1 MCSGSLSFYS
11 INHVAAMDLTESWK
25 TMVNETSSVN
35 DSNYTDE
42 DYGDKQ
48 LILLGDEFGG
58 LEVTAGCFLVIFL
71 LSVTGNGLLLVALCH
86 YEDLRRVTNLFILN
100 LLTSDLLFTL
110 TLPFWAVYQLSHW
123 MFGDLACKLLTGAYF
138 TGLYS
143 SMMLLTSMTVY
154 RCVIVVA
161 SRWTVV
167 PRRRLRYALAACTAS
182 WVVSL
187 AASLSDVISSQVQEV
202 ENGTRIFICE
212 VSPGTTDE
220 ELGYYLQVSLLFV
233 LPLIIIILCYSAI
246 LRTVLVTAT
255 RRQHRTVL
263 VVFCIVVAFIVC
275 WAPYNLFIFVMSVY
289 TPVDCGVKERL
300 HVVYVVCRIVAYAH
314 CFLNPALYMLS
325 HSFRRHLWSLL
336 CCLMREEMVGQGG
349 GGERS
354 VGHSSSHVTPRPT
367 GPAVVLQNPREN
379 NYTATWME
387 LRTEQE

>member
-1 MCSGSLSFYS
+1 MNLS
-11 INHVAAMDLTESWK
+11 ESWK
-25 TMVNETSSVN
+25 TMVNQTSSVN
-35 DSNYTDE
+35 DSDYTDE
-42 DYGDKQ
+42 GYDDKKYVK
-48 LILLGDEFGG
+48 LCDKVGG
-58 LEVTAGCFLVIFL
+58 LEEVTAGCFLVIFL
-71 LSVTGNGLLLVALCH
+71 LSVTGNGLLLVALCR

-100 LLTSDLLFTL
+100 LLASDLLFTL
-110 TLPFWAVYQLSHW
+110 TLPFWAVYYLSHW

-161 SRWTVV
+161 SRWTAV

-187 AASLSDVISSQVQEV
+187 AASLSDVIASQVQEV
-202 ENGTRIFICE
+202 ENGTRIFTCE
-212 VSPGTTDE
+212 VLPGTTDE

-255 RRQHRTVL
+255 RRRHRTVL
-263 VVFCIVVAFIVC
+263 VIFCIVVAFFVC
-275 WAPYNLFIFVMSVY
+275 WAPYNLFMFVSSVY
-289 TPVDCGVKERL
+289 TPVDCVVKERL
-300 HVVYVVCRIVAYAH
+300 HVVHVVCRIVAYAH

-325 HSFRRHLWSLL
+325 HSFRQHLWSLL
-336 CCLMREEMVGQGG
+336 CCLMGEERGGQGG

-354 VGHSSSHVTPRPT
+354 VGHSMHHITSRPK
-367 GPAVVLQNPREN
+367 GPALVLQDPREN
-379 NYTATWME
+379 KYTATWTE
-387 LRTEQE
+387 LRSEQE